1 MTDIRR
7 PVSRDPSREVIA
19 RWEKKIADRIARYER
34 RLYERA
40 IRSFG
45 TEPERCSICG
55 AQWKRCKDQLKRD
68 PEFKRLQAALGLP
81 EE

>member
-7 PVSRDPSREVIA
+7 PVSRDHSREVIA

-40 IRSFG
+40 IRLFD

-55 AQWKRCKDQLKRD
+55 ARTEESRTERCRGVCQ
-68 PEFKRLQAALGLP
+68 
-81 EE
+81 